1 MKWLYISITIKQIDD
16 FGNLNLVHIISTVC
30 AIQHRFWN
38 LVSQFLPSDRKETSN
53 PWGICICGCVGNY
66 IFSTRQ
72 HLLSNMGTFHLFGG
86 LLLVAGIL
94 VLQTAAQDE
103 PQVTIPGTPSTTLR
117 GNYYHFNE
125 TEYLNV
131 DIIIEEFLGIPFA
144 KPPEGDLRFRKPV
157 LPNPLGSTYNAKR
170 DKPMCAQLTSVISP
184 DEDCLYLG
192 VFTSSPRV
200 RS

>member
-1 MKWLYISITIKQIDD
+1 MCRLRGMRNTTIITQALGTWCSSLQVIGKKHRYTESLGYLY
-16 FGNLNLVHIISTVC
+16 
-30 AIQHRFWN
+30 A
-38 LVSQFLPSDRKETSN
+38 
-53 PWGICICGCVGNY
+53 GCVGNY
-66 IFSTRQ
+66 IFSTQ
-72 HLLSNMGTFHLFGG
+72 ATPTPSNMGTFHLFGG
-86 LLLVAGIL
+86 LLLVAGLL

-103 PQVTIPGTPSTTLR
+103 PEVTLPGTTLR

-157 LPNPLGSTYNAKR
+157 LPDPLGSTYNAKR
-170 DKPMCAQLTSVISP
+170 DKPICAQLSSVISP